1 MTFLQPFILWGLLL
15 GLLPILIHLFNR
27 LRHRKLPWAAMMFLR
42 MANRKSTKYAK
53 VRQWLVLL
61 FRMLAV
67 MALVFALS
75 RPLAGGWIKGM
86 MSGKP
91 DVILI
96 VVDRSASMGAQ
107 SGEKTRLERA
117 LEVMIDSAKSYGEG
131 VRLVVMEH
139 TDQRPREVKG
149 GADALK
155 NVIGSGV
162 TDTSADI
169 PGLLENAA
177 DWFKKTKPGIGEIW
191 VASDLQ
197 ASNWDPSDEGRW
209 LQLSS
214 KLDSLP
220 QSVRVRLM
228 AMDEEAPTN
237 ISIRL
242 KSATRHRVADRVEL
256 VLQLEL
262 NRGTAVAG
270 EVDVA
275 AFVEGEENGETI
287 SVAGVTHVHELR
299 FPLRKGDQSG
309 WGYVE
314 LLDKEDGNAQDNI
327 AYFVYGEPVKAR
339 TAVVGNPD
347 LFATQFLNLAAA
359 PDPSNTNQ
367 VSHVVSPSSTEGKD
381 WTDYAMVLWQ
391 GKLPTGELAEQLA
404 DYAKAGGLVVCFPD
418 KDDDGSRFNGLG
430 WGALKRYENN
440 GKQFENWQQLVASEK
455 DQEHLGFRITSYTD
469 NEGPLQRTE
478 EGLYLPVDD
487 LRVNQRRAIEGDGLV
502 QASFE
507 DGVPWLMT
515 KTVGKGQLVFCGTQ
529 PSDAWSSLTEGL
541 VLVPMLQRLL
551 SRGEAMLSGRYV
563 WENMRIAGEDSAKKK
578 DRAKKGER
586 YVSVEV
592 PAREGVAK
600 DYDTQAG
607 VYRYI
612 SEKSGQG
619 GHRIVALNRPEKED
633 LVPSLGADQVRGL
646 FGVVPVALSQEKT
659 QSSASDDPK
668 EIWQWFLVAMAMA
681 LLIEGILILPKG
693 TDERVEIQTTA
704 SGKVAAKGGV

>member
-197 ASNWDPSDEGRW
+197 ASNWDSTAKGRW
-209 LQLSS
+209 QQISS
-214 KLDSLP
+214 KLDTLP

-228 AMDEEAPTN
+228 AMDEEAPANVSVRT
-237 ISIRL
+237 
-242 KSATRHRVADRVEL
+242 KSVARQRVADRVEL
-256 VLQLEL
+256 VLQLEFS
-262 NRGTAVAG
+262 RGTALAG
-270 EVDVA
+270 EVDLAV
-275 AFVEGEENGETI
+275 FVEGEENGETI
-287 SVAGVTHVHELR
+287 SLEGATHVHELR

-314 LLDKEDGNAQDNI
+314 LVDKEDGNAQDNV
-327 AYFVYGEPVKAR
+327 AYFVYGEPVKAK

-347 LFATQFLNLAAA
+347 LFPTQFLNLAAA
-359 PDPSNTNQ
+359 PDPANTNQ
-367 VSHVVSPSSTEGKD
+367 VSEIITPGGIEGRV

-391 GKLPTGELAEQLA
+391 DKLPQGDSAEKLSQ
-404 DYAKAGGLVVCFPD
+404 YIKAGGLVVCFPNQAPD
-418 KDDDGSRFNGLG
+418 EVRFNGLG
-430 WGALKRYENN
+430 WGALKRYEDD
-440 GKQFENWQQLVASEK
+440 GKQFETWQQLVAAEN

-487 LRVNQRRAIEGDGLV
+487 LRVNQRRAIEGDGLI
-502 QASFE
+502 QAAFE
-507 DGVPWLMT
+507 DGVPWLMV
-515 KTVGKGQLVFCGTQ
+515 KTVGRGQVVFCGTQ
-529 PSDAWSSLTEGL
+529 PSDQWSSLTEGL

-551 SRGEAMLSGRYV
+551 SQGEAMLSGRFV
-563 WENMRIAGEDSAKKK
+563 QGHMLIAGD
-578 DRAKKGER
+578 DRANEGER
-586 YVSVEV
+586 WVSEEV
-592 PAREGVAK
+592 GEGSVK
-600 DYDTQAG
+600 DFNSQAG
-607 VYRYI
+607 VYRM
-612 SEKSGQG
+612 GQ
-619 GHRIVALNRPEKED
+619 RIVAVNRPERED
-633 LVPSLGADQVRGL
+633 LSSSLEADGVRGL
-646 FGVVPVALSQEKT
+646 FGEVPVALTQERA
-659 QSSASDDPK
+659 QDGASDDPK

-681 LLIEGILILPKG
+681 LLIEGILILPRG
-693 TDERVEIQTTA
+693 ADERVEIQTTT

>member
-15 GLLPILIHLFNR
+15 GFLPILIHLFNR

-96 VVDRSASMGAQ
+96 IIDRSASMGAQ

-117 LEVMIDSAKSYGEG
+117 LSVMIDSAKSYGEG

-149 GADALK
+149 GVEALK
-155 NVIGSGV
+155 NVVGNGV
-162 TDTSADI
+162 TDTAADI
-169 PGLLENAA
+169 PTLLESAA
-177 DWFKKTKPGIGEIW
+177 DWFKETNPGIGEIW
-191 VASDLQ
+191 IASDLQ
-197 ASNWDPSDEGRW
+197 ASNWDPSAKVRW
-209 LQLSS
+209 RQLSS
-214 KLDSLP
+214 KLDALP

-228 AMDEEAPTN
+228 AMDEETPAN
-237 ISIRL
+237 VSVRL
-242 KSATRHRVADRVEL
+242 KSVVRQRVADRVEL

-262 NRGTAVAG
+262 SRGTALAG
-270 EVDVA
+270 EVDLAV
-275 AFVEGEENGETI
+275 FVEGEENGETI
-287 SVAGVTHVHELR
+287 SLEGATHVHELR

-314 LLDKEDGNAQDNI
+314 LVDKEDGNAQDNV
-327 AYFVYGEPVKAR
+327 AYFVYGEPVKAK

-347 LFATQFLNLAAA
+347 LFPTQFLNLAAA
-359 PDPSNTNQ
+359 PDPANTNQ
-367 VSHVVSPSSTEGKD
+367 VSEVIPPSGTEGRI

-391 GKLPTGELAEQLA
+391 DKLPQGDSAEKLTQ
-404 DYAKAGGLVVCFPD
+404 YIKAGGLVVCFPNQAAD
-418 KDDDGSRFNGLG
+418 EVRFNGLG
-430 WGALKRYENN
+430 WGALKRYEDN
-440 GKQFENWQQLVASEK
+440 GKQFETWQQLVAAET

-487 LRVNQRRAIEGDGLV
+487 LRVNQRRAIEGDGLI

-515 KTVGKGQLVFCGTQ
+515 KTVGRGQIVFCGTR
-529 PSDAWSSLTEGL
+529 PSDQWSSLTEGL

-551 SRGEAMLSGRYV
+551 SQGEAMLSGRFV
-563 WENMRIAGEDSAKKK
+563 QGHMLSAGD
-578 DRAKKGER
+578 DRANEGER
-586 YVSVEV
+586 WVSEETGKGSV
-592 PAREGVAK
+592 K
-600 DYDTQAG
+600 DFNSQAG
-607 VYRYI
+607 VYRM
-612 SEKSGQG
+612 GQ
-619 GHRIVALNRPEKED
+619 RIVAMNRPERED
-633 LVPSLGADQVRGL
+633 LPPSLEADGVRGL
-646 FGVVPVALSQEKT
+646 FGEIPVTLAQEKT
-659 QSSASDDPK
+659 QSGASDDPK

-693 TDERVEIQTTA
+693 ADERVEIQTTA
-704 SGKVAAKGGV
+704 SGKVAAKGGA

>member
-53 VRQWLVLL
+53 IRQWLVLL

-75 RPLAGGWIKGM
+75 RPLAGGWIKGV

-96 VVDRSASMGAQ
+96 IVDRSASMGVQ
-107 SGEKTRLERA
+107 SGDQTRLERA
-117 LEVMIDSAKSYGEG
+117 LGVMIDSAKSYGEG

-155 NVIGSGV
+155 NVVGSGV
-162 TDTSADI
+162 TDTAADI
-169 PGLLENAA
+169 PGLLEDAA
-177 DWFKKTKPGIGEIW
+177 DWFEETKPGIGEIW
-191 VASDLQ
+191 IASDLQ
-197 ASNWDPSDEGRW
+197 ASNWDPSAKERW
-209 LQLSS
+209 RQLSS
-214 KLDSLP
+214 KLDALP

-228 AMDEEAPTN
+228 AMDEESPTN
-237 ISIRL
+237 ISVRL
-242 KSATRHRVADRVEL
+242 ASVARQRVADRVEL
-256 VLQLEL
+256 ILQLEL
-262 NRGTAVAG
+262 NRGTALAG

-275 AFVEGEENGETI
+275 AFVEGEENGVTI
-287 SVAGVTHVHELR
+287 SLKGVTHVHELR

-314 LLDKEDGNAQDNI
+314 LIDKEDGNAQDNV

-359 PDPSNTNQ
+359 PDSANTNQ
-367 VSHVVSPSSTEGKD
+367 VSKIIPHEKMSDTNCSG
-381 WTDYAMVLWQ
+381 YAMVLWQ
-391 GKLPTGELAEQLA
+391 GKLPTGDLAAQLT
-404 DYAKAGGLVVCFPD
+404 DYATAGGLVVCFPD
-418 KDDDGSRFNGLG
+418 KDDDESRFNGLG
-430 WGALKRYENN
+430 WGAFKRYENN
-440 GKQFENWQQLVASEK
+440 GKQFENWQQLVAAEK

-469 NEGPLQRTE
+469 NEGPLRRTE

-507 DGVPWLMT
+507 DGMPWLMT

-529 PSDAWSSLTEGL
+529 PSDQWSSLTEGL

-551 SRGEAMLSGRYV
+551 SRGEAILSGRYV
-563 WENMRIAGEDSAKKK
+563 WENMRIAGEDSNKKK

-586 YVSVEV
+586 WVSVETGKG
-592 PAREGVAK
+592 ASK
-600 DYDTQAG
+600 DYDSQAG

-612 SEKSGQG
+612 YEKSGQLG
-619 GHRIVALNRPEKED
+619 QRIVAVNRPERED
-633 LVPSLGADQVRGL
+633 LPLGLDAAEVRGL
-646 FGVVPVALSQEKT
+646 FGKVSVALAQEKT
-659 QSSASDDPK
+659 QSGASDDPK

-693 TDERVEIQTTA
+693 ADERVEIQTTT
-704 SGKVAAKGGV
+704 SGKVAVKGGV

>member
-15 GLLPILIHLFNR
+15 GFLPILIHLFNR

-96 VVDRSASMGAQ
+96 IIDRSASMGAQ

-117 LEVMIDSAKSYGEG
+117 LSVMIDSVKSYGEG

-149 GADALK
+149 GVEALK
-155 NVIGSGV
+155 NVVGNGV
-162 TDTSADI
+162 TDTAADI
-169 PGLLENAA
+169 PTLLESAA
-177 DWFKKTKPGIGEIW
+177 DWFKETNPGIGEIW
-191 VASDLQ
+191 IASDLQ
-197 ASNWDPSDEGRW
+197 ASNWDPSAKVRW
-209 LQLSS
+209 RQLSS
-214 KLDSLP
+214 KLDALP

-228 AMDEEAPTN
+228 AMDEETPAN
-237 ISIRL
+237 VSVRL
-242 KSATRHRVADRVEL
+242 KSVARQRVADRVEL

-262 NRGTAVAG
+262 SRGTALVG
-270 EVDVA
+270 EIDLAV
-275 AFVEGEENGETI
+275 FVEGEENGETI
-287 SVAGVTHVHELR
+287 SLEGSTHVHELR

-314 LLDKEDGNAQDNI
+314 LVDKEDGNAQDNV
-327 AYFVYGEPVKAR
+327 AYFVYGEPVKAK

-347 LFATQFLNLAAA
+347 LFPTQFLNLAAA
-359 PDPSNTNQ
+359 PDPANTNQ
-367 VSHVVSPSSTEGKD
+367 VSEVIPPGGTEGRV

-391 GKLPTGELAEQLA
+391 DKLPQGDLAEKLTQ
-404 DYAKAGGLVVCFPD
+404 YVKAGGLVVCFPNQAPD
-418 KDDDGSRFNGLG
+418 EVRFNGLG
-430 WGALKRYENN
+430 WGALKRYEDN
-440 GKQFENWQQLVASEK
+440 GKQFETWQQLVAAET

-487 LRVNQRRAIEGDGLV
+487 LRVNQRRAIEGDGLI

-515 KTVGKGQLVFCGTQ
+515 KTVGRGQIVFCGTR
-529 PSDAWSSLTEGL
+529 PSDQWSSLTEGL

-551 SRGEAMLSGRYV
+551 SQGEAMLSGRFV
-563 WENMRIAGEDSAKKK
+563 QGHMLSAGD
-578 DRAKKGER
+578 DRANEGER
-586 YVSVEV
+586 WVSEETGKGSV
-592 PAREGVAK
+592 K
-600 DYDTQAG
+600 DFNSQAG
-607 VYRYI
+607 VYRM
-612 SEKSGQG
+612 GQ
-619 GHRIVALNRPEKED
+619 RIVAMNRPERED
-633 LVPSLGADQVRGL
+633 LPPSLEADGVRGL
-646 FGVVPVALSQEKT
+646 FGEIPVTLAQEKT
-659 QSSASDDPK
+659 QSGASDDPK

-693 TDERVEIQTTA
+693 ADERVEIQTTA
-704 SGKVAAKGGV
+704 SGKVAAKGGA

>member
-96 VVDRSASMGAQ
+96 IVDRSASMGTQ
-107 SGEKTRLERA
+107 SGEQTRLERA
-117 LEVMIDSAKSYGEG
+117 LGVMIDSAKAYGKG

-149 GADALK
+149 GAEALK
-155 NVIGSGV
+155 NVVGSGV
-162 TDTSADI
+162 TDTAADI
-169 PGLLENAA
+169 PGLLERAA
-177 DWFKKTKPGIGEIW
+177 DWFEETKPGIGEIW
-191 VASDLQ
+191 IASDLQ
-197 ASNWDPSDEGRW
+197 ASNWDRKAEERW
-209 LQLSS
+209 NQLSS
-214 KLDSLP
+214 KLDALP

-228 AMDEEAPTN
+228 AMDEESPTN
-237 ISIRL
+237 ISVRL
-242 KSATRHRVADRVEL
+242 ASAARQRVADRVEL

-262 NRGTAVAG
+262 NRGTAAAG

-275 AFVEGEENGETI
+275 VFVEGEENGVTI
-287 SVAGVTHVHELR
+287 SLEGRTHVHELR

-314 LLDKEDGNAQDNI
+314 LIDKEDGNAQDNV

-359 PDPSNTNQ
+359 PDSANTNQ
-367 VSHVVSPSSTEGKD
+367 ISEVIFPGSIEEKV

-391 GKLPTGELAEQLA
+391 GKLPQGDPAEKLTQ
-404 DYAKAGGLVVCFPD
+404 YAKAGGLILCFPSQA
-418 KDDDGSRFNGLG
+418 DDDGKFNGLG

-440 GKQFENWQQLVASEK
+440 GKQFETWQQLVAAEK
-455 DQEHLGFRITSYTD
+455 NQEHLGYRIVSYTD

-478 EGLYLPVDD
+478 EGFYLPVDD
-487 LRVNQRRAIEGDGLV
+487 LRVNQRRAIEGDGMV

-515 KTVGKGQLVFCGTQ
+515 KTVGKGQVVFCGTQ
-529 PSDAWSSLTEGL
+529 PSDQWSSLTEGL

-551 SRGEAMLSGRYV
+551 SKGEAMLSGRFV
-563 WENMRIAGEDSAKKK
+563 QGHMLRAGDDRAGEGERWVSEETGEGSAK
-578 DRAKKGER
+578 DFD
-586 YVSVEV
+586 S
-592 PAREGVAK
+592 
-600 DYDTQAG
+600 QAG
-607 VYRYI
+607 VYRM
-612 SEKSGQG
+612 GQ
-619 GHRIVALNRPEKED
+619 RIVAVNRPERED
-633 LVPSLGADQVRGL
+633 LSSGLDASEVRGL
-646 FGVVPVALSQEKT
+646 FGEVRMVLAQEKT
-659 QSSASDDPK
+659 LSGVSDDPK
-668 EIWQWFLVAMAMA
+668 EIWQWFLVAMALA

-693 TDERVEIQTTA
+693 ADERVEIQTTT